1 MVCNQSSQPLPN
13 WGDPPST
20 KSDSMFLQKSV
31 PDIISI
37 YIYSGRFL
45 AVVLAS
51 YSLVG

>member
-37 YIYSGRFL
+37 YIYIAAGFL
-45 AVVLAS
+45 LLFWHPILS
-51 YSLVG
+51 